1 MSAPPGF
8 NENNSLLPDVNAQ
21 IHVMKGGGNTNKD
34 EESVEEHIEFSESEQ
49 NILKEY
55 DGLDNFSGPFKKEFL
70 KQLNNSI
77 CTKDTGDGIIL
88 SSNCWAIQQYIQS
101 LIHSAIKKAN
111 SDSRTSNTKKE
122 EKKEEKEED
131 EEEKEE
137 GEEEKEEGEE
147 EKEEGEEK
155 KEGDV
160 QNNNMS
166 ESLQGMFGKPNDNST
181 FENNDTNNVSNTDS
195 VVTTNGFG
203 QAKGGS
209 RKSRVNKQ
217 SKSFFRRLPTRRN
230 EKKRGTRKQKNR
242 N

>member
-70 KQLNNSI
+70 KQLNKSI

-88 SSNCWAIQQYIQS
+88 SSDCWAIQQYIQS

-111 SDSRTSNTKKE
+111 SSSKSLNTSKKVRG
-122 EKKEEKEED
+122 EEKEEENEEKEEEKD
-131 EEEKEE
+131 EEEEKE
-137 GEEEKEEGEE
+137 KT
-147 EKEEGEEK
+147 
-155 KEGDV
+155 
-160 QNNNMS
+160 NNDYS
-166 ESLQGMFGKPNDNST
+166 DSLRDIHGKPNNT
-181 FENNDTNNVSNTDS
+181 AFENNNSNTDS
-195 VVTTNGFG
+195 VRTTNGFG

-209 RKSRVNKQ
+209 RKLRVNK
-217 SKSFFRRLPTRRN
+217 KSNTYFRRLPTRRR
-230 EKKRGTRKQKNR
+230 EKKNGTRKQKNR
-242 N
+242 K